1 MITIYV
7 NYAIVF
13 TYAMRQLVRYK
24 DVSIMSSFNL
34 HEAVLLEPTNP
45 LTGKERYNLKLPT
58 FKKKKTLS
66 LISYLKK
73 KKETQIKYGIIPW
86 TDNEVTPIFL

>member
-58 FKKKKTLS
+58 LKKKNSQLHKLFKKKTH
-66 LISYLKK
+66 
-73 KKETQIKYGIIPW
+73 TQIKYGIIP
-86 TDNEVTPIFL
+86 